1 MNLVT
6 IIWSFIASV
15 CLTLA
20 MINLLVWLR
29 RRTAWTNLLISVMAA
44 ATAVTAFCELSMM
57 MAETPQEYG
66 HTMQWIHVPLWVIF
80 ISLVLFTRTYLHAG
94 RQWLAWTVC
103 GLRTLSLV
111 LNFVF
116 TPNLGYREI
125 SYLQQVHFLG
135 ETISIAKGVVNPW
148 MLTAQVSNLLLAIF
162 VVDAAISMNR
172 QLASRRTAV
181 LSSAM
186 VFFILASVIQSIL
199 VFWGRV
205 AMPITISVFSLG
217 FVWTAAYEMSIDI
230 QRAAELS
237 DELRKSEKRLRD
249 ITSSIGDWVWEVD
262 ERGVYTYSSEKGN
275 ELFEHVIG
283 KTQFDLMLPEDAER
297 VQALFSELAAKKV
310 LVKDL
315 ENWKVSRKGEMICM
329 LTNGVPILTETGE
342 FMGYRGVD
350 KDITERKRSEE
361 VLKQS
366 EAALKISKR
375 DLSLLAG
382 RLISSQEE
390 ELRKLSRELHDDLSQ
405 RLAVLAIEAGKM
417 ELTMSRMP
425 GYTSEIANSAM
436 RIKEQLI
443 KISDDVHTISRQIH
457 PTILDDLGLVRA
469 IESECA
475 SVMGRHPLRIIFG
488 KEHVPDEI
496 PNDVA
501 LCLYRIVQEG
511 LRNAISHS
519 EAKNCLIN
527 LMGWNKDILSL
538 TVTDDGIGF
547 DPLNA
552 KQMPGLGISSM
563 RERVQL
569 VRGELSI
576 QSQSGKGT
584 EIVVHVPIAGGIS

>member
-1 MNLVT
+1 
-6 IIWSFIASV
+6 
-15 CLTLA
+15 
-20 MINLLVWLR
+20 
-29 RRTAWTNLLISVMAA
+29 
-44 ATAVTAFCELSMM
+44 
-57 MAETPQEYG
+57 
-66 HTMQWIHVPLWVIF
+66 
-80 ISLVLFTRTYLHAG
+80 
-94 RQWLAWTVC
+94 
-103 GLRTLSLV
+103 
-111 LNFVF
+111 
-116 TPNLGYREI
+116 
-125 SYLQQVHFLG
+125 
-135 ETISIAKGVVNPW
+135 
-148 MLTAQVSNLLLAIF
+148 
-162 VVDAAISMNR
+162 
-172 QLASRRTAV
+172 
-181 LSSAM
+181 
-186 VFFILASVIQSIL
+186 
-199 VFWGRV
+199 
-205 AMPITISVFSLG
+205 
-217 FVWTAAYEMSIDI
+217 
-230 QRAAELS
+230 
-237 DELRKSEKRLRD
+237 
-249 ITSSIGDWVWEVD
+249 
-262 ERGVYTYSSEKGN
+262 
-275 ELFEHVIG
+275 
-283 KTQFDLMLPEDAER
+283 
-297 VQALFSELAAKKV
+297 V